1 MRGREPSGRH
11 GTRKEEKKRLG
22 GDGGG
27 KPRRVYNVPSTGSP
41 PRPPRP
47 PDQNRR
53 KVVSSFFVVAYVVII
68 YVCRF
73 CFLFPTQKNSFSYFY
88 CFHSS
93 DVFVTYHLHHHHT
106 YCLISLSHSTRD
118 TLSVFYAHA
127 HTTFRLLSS
136 DNDAAAAFYRPGG
149 DGDAARRF
157 FVYCRIGA
165 APPVAFSLPCPTLA
179 LFPPRSAHTF
189 HPPPVL

>member
-1 MRGREPSGRH
+1 M
-11 GTRKEEKKRLG
+11 EENR
-22 GDGGG
+22 DA
-27 KPRRVYNVPSTGSP
+27 STTSP
-41 PRPPRP
+41 PRAHLLAPPETAAATGPEPQESR
-47 PDQNRR
+47 
-53 KVVSSFFVVAYVVII
+53 FVVHRRRRRRY
-68 YVCRF
+68 YLCLS
-73 CFLFPTQKNSFSYFY
+73 FLFFISNTKKLFFLFLLFSLVRRFR
-88 CFHSS
+88 
-93 DVFVTYHLHHHHT
+93 DVPSPHHHQHHT
-106 YCLISLSHSTRD
+106 YCLNSLSLSHSTRD